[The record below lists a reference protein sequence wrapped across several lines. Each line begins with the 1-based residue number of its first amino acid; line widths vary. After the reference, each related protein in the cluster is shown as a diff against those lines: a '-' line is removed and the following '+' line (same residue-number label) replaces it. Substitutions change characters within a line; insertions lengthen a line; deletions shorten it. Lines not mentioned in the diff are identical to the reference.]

1 MAATRLIAM
10 HQNKGRSVAQCLK
23 DRTDYAKNGEKTEN
37 GELISSYACDK
48 ETVDEEFLL
57 AKQEYLRIT
66 GRKPQGDI
74 IAYQIRQS
82 FKPGEITPEE
92 ANVVGY
98 ETAMRFTKGNNAFIV
113 ATHTDRAHIHNHIIF
128 NSTNLAC
135 DRKFRDSWFIAM
147 VLQRVSDTICLEH
160 ALSVIEPRKPSERD
174 NQNPHIGGP
183 EGRISFR
190 KLLRESIDQF
200 LQEKPKDF
208 EEFLRQLQAS
218 GYEIKKGKH
227 IAIRGTGQKRFIRL
241 TSLGEGYTEEDI
253 RKCIAGEMKL
263 DVELGESADTING
276 ADEQNG
282 REDGQQKRDSKDAGH
297 QNKAGKRGNSDQQ
310 NRSGRHGKPER
321 GFDMLID
328 INRKMQEGKSK
339 GYERWAK
346 IYNVK
351 QISKALLFL
360 QEHGIRDYAE
370 LDQRASES
378 AARFHEL
385 SDAIKAKETRLEE
398 IKKLK
403 TSIINYAKTREV
415 YAAYR
420 KSGYSRK
427 FLETHR
433 EEILLHKA
441 AKTSFD
447 QLELKKLPKV
457 KDLSVEYSQVLAEK
471 RKLYEE
477 YRAVKK
483 EMMDYQIAKQD
494 IDRFLKIDEEQHQK
508 DKDKTKDQTR

>member
-23 DRTDYAKNGEKTEN
+23 ERTDYAKNGEKTEN

-66 GRKPQGDI
+66 GRRPQGDI

-82 FKPGEITPEE
+82 FKPGEITPQE
-92 ANVVGY
+92 ANDIGY
-98 ETAMRFTKGNNAFIV
+98 ETAMRFTKGSHAFIV

-128 NSTNLAC
+128 NSTNLSC
-135 DRKFRDSWFIAM
+135 DRKFRDSWFIALA
-147 VLQRVSDTICLEH
+147 LQRVSDTICLEH

-174 NQNPHIGGP
+174 NRNPHIDEA
-183 EGRISFR
+183 EGRPSFR
-190 KLLRESIDQF
+190 KSLREKIDQ
-200 LQEKPKDF
+200 LLPAQPKDL
-208 EEFLRQLQAS
+208 EDFLEKLRAS

-227 IAIRGTGQKRFIRL
+227 IAIRGPGQKRFIRL
-241 TSLGEGYTEEDI
+241 YSLGEGYSEEDI
-253 RKCIAGEMKL
+253 RKRIAGEMKL
-263 DVELGESADTING
+263 DAEKGEAAGSLKKQSAS
-276 ADEQNG
+276 
-282 REDGQQKRDSKDAGH
+282 RRHAG
-297 QNKAGKRGNSDQQ
+297 SD
-310 NRSGRHGKPER
+310 R
-321 GFDMLID
+321 GFDLLID

-360 QEHGIRDYAE
+360 QEHGIRDYEE
-370 LDQRASES
+370 LEQKATTS

-385 SDAIKAKETRLEE
+385 SDAIKEKEAHLES
-398 IKKLK
+398 IKDLK
-403 TSIINYAKTREV
+403 TSIIDYAKTREV
-415 YAAYR
+415 YDAYR

-427 FLETHR
+427 YLEAHR

-441 AKTSFD
+441 AKEAFNKR
-447 QLELKKLPKV
+447 ELTKLPKV
-457 KDLSVEYSQVLAEK
+457 KDLSAEYSRILSEK
-471 RKLYEE
+471 RKIYEE
-477 YRAVKK
+477 YRAAKK
-483 EMMDYQIAKQD
+483 DMMDYQIAKQD

-508 DKDKTKDQTR
+508 EKDKTKDQTR

>member
-66 GRKPQGDI
+66 GRRPQGDI

-82 FKPGEITPEE
+82 FKPGEITPQE
-92 ANVVGY
+92 ANDIGY
-98 ETAMRFTKGNNAFIV
+98 ETAMRFTKGNHAFIV

-128 NSTNLAC
+128 NSTNLSC
-135 DRKFRDSWFIAM
+135 DRKFRDSWFIALA
-147 VLQRVSDTICLEH
+147 LQRVSDTICLEH

-174 NQNPHIGGP
+174 NRNPHMDEA
-183 EGRISFR
+183 EGRPSFR
-190 KLLRESIDQF
+190 KVLREKIDQ
-200 LQEKPKDF
+200 LLPAQPKDL
-208 EEFLRQLQAS
+208 EDFLEKLRTS

-227 IAIRGTGQKRFIRL
+227 IAIRGPGQKRFIRL
-241 TSLGEGYTEEDI
+241 HSLGEGYSEEDI
-253 RKCIAGEMKL
+253 RKRIVGEMKL
-263 DVELGESADTING
+263 HAEKGETAGSPKKQSAS
-276 ADEQNG
+276 
-282 REDGQQKRDSKDAGH
+282 RRHAG
-297 QNKAGKRGNSDQQ
+297 SD
-310 NRSGRHGKPER
+310 R
-321 GFDMLID
+321 GFDLLID

-370 LDQRASES
+370 LDQKATVS

-385 SDAIKAKETRLEE
+385 SDAIKEKEAHLES
-398 IKKLK
+398 IKDLK
-403 TSIINYAKTREV
+403 ISIISYAKTREV
-415 YAAYR
+415 YDAYR

-427 FLETHR
+427 YLEAHR

-441 AKTSFD
+441 AKEAFNKR
-447 QLELKKLPKV
+447 ELTKLPKV
-457 KDLSVEYSQVLAEK
+457 KDLSAEYSRILSEK
-471 RKLYEE
+471 RKIYEE
-477 YRAVKK
+477 YRAAKK
-483 EMMDYQIAKQD
+483 DMMDYQIAKQD

-508 DKDKTKDQTR
+508 EKDKTKDQTR

>member
-66 GRKPQGDI
+66 GRRPQGDI

-82 FKPGEITPEE
+82 FKPGEITPQE
-92 ANVVGY
+92 ANDIGY
-98 ETAMRFTKGNNAFIV
+98 ETAMRFTKGNHAFIV

-128 NSTNLAC
+128 NSTNLSC
-135 DRKFRDSWFIAM
+135 DRKFRDSWFIALA
-147 VLQRVSDTICLEH
+147 LQRVSDTICLEH

-174 NQNPHIGGP
+174 NRNPHMDDA
-183 EGRISFR
+183 EGRPSFR
-190 KLLRESIDQF
+190 KVLREKIDQ
-200 LQEKPKDF
+200 LLPAQPKDL
-208 EEFLRQLQAS
+208 ENFLEKLRAS

-227 IAIRGTGQKRFIRL
+227 IAIRGPGQTRFIRL
-241 TSLGEGYTEEDI
+241 SSLGEGYSEEDI
-253 RKCIAGEMKL
+253 RKRIAGEMKL
-263 DVELGESADTING
+263 DAEKGETAGSPKKQSASRRHTG
-276 ADEQNG
+276 
-282 REDGQQKRDSKDAGH
+282 
-297 QNKAGKRGNSDQQ
+297 SD
-310 NRSGRHGKPER
+310 R
-321 GFDMLID
+321 GFDLLID

-339 GYERWAK
+339 DYERWAK

-360 QEHGIRDYAE
+360 QEHGIRDYEE
-370 LDQRASES
+370 LEQKATTS

-385 SDAIKAKETRLEE
+385 SDAIKEKEAHLES
-398 IKKLK
+398 IKDLK
-403 TSIINYAKTREV
+403 TSIIDYAKTREV
-415 YAAYR
+415 YDAYR

-427 FLETHR
+427 YLEAHR

-441 AKTSFD
+441 AKEAFNKR
-447 QLELKKLPKV
+447 ELTKLPKV
-457 KDLSVEYSQVLAEK
+457 KDLSAEYSRILSEK
-471 RKLYEE
+471 RKIYEE
-477 YRAVKK
+477 YRAAKK
-483 EMMDYQIAKQD
+483 DMMDYQIAKQD

-508 DKDKTKDQTR
+508 EKDKTKDQTR